1 MMISS
6 IDSEKVITEFQK
18 KIETFSTMKQ
28 LTCLERKELILKGNE
43 TLKRPSYHL

>member
-6 IDSEKVITEFQK
+6 VNSEKVITEFQK

-28 LTCLERKELILKGNE
+28 LTFLEKKN
-43 TLKRPSYHL
+43 